1 MKSPS
6 PRRERTSEPA
16 DNFLASV
23 HVLSNRITRAFFS
36 QTESKH
42 DVTLPEWRV
51 LLSLMQNP
59 GLTANEIK
67 DRWAMDKM
75 TISRAVVRLVDM
87 GRVVRSRNPK
97 DGRSYVLSVT
107 KKGARLYKKVLPAAN
122 ARYREL
128 LSCLTETERSALRRL
143 LSKMIRHIEKLL

>member
-1 MKSPS
+1 MKSP
-6 PRRERTSEPA
+6 PPGLQPA

-36 QTESKH
+36 EVESKH
-42 DVTLPEWRV
+42 GLTLPEWRV
-51 LLSLMQNP
+51 LLSLADHA

-75 TISRAVVRLVDM
+75 TISRAVRRLERT
-87 GRVVRSRNPK
+87 GRIARRRNPK

-107 KKGARLYKKVLPAAN
+107 KKGAGLYKKILPTAN

-128 LSCLTETERSALRRL
+128 LSCLSETELSSLRTTL
-143 LSKMIRHIEKLL
+143 AKMIRHIEKLL